1 MIYNFSD
8 RFSRIIN
15 VFRHIFKVKSKVISV
30 LYFLFITL
38 QVVNFGCCSYSFTGA
53 SVPEHLKSISIPV
66 PDDRS
71 GSGEAELRELLKNKL
86 TQKFIEDNTLRIA
99 ERVNANA
106 SLDCTI
112 SSLVDAPAVVSAGE
126 QVRTRRVT
134 LSIQVTYKDLVKRK
148 NIFERTFSDYGD
160 YNADGS
166 IAERR
171 AAIDA
176 ALEKITEDILLATV
190 SGW

>member
-1 MIYNFSD
+1 MIFKNITGLICKVLTE
-8 RFSRIIN
+8 RI
-15 VFRHIFKVKSKVISV
+15 KVKSNLISV

-66 PDDRS
+66 ADDRS
-71 GSGEAELRELLKNKL
+71 GSGEPGLRELFTNKL
-86 TQKFIEDNTLRIA
+86 TQKFIDDNTLRVA
-99 ERVNANA
+99 DRVNANA
-106 SLDCTI
+106 TLDCII
-112 SSLVDAPAVVSAGE
+112 SSLSDAPAVVSAGD
-126 QVRTRRVT
+126 QVTRRRIT
-134 LSIQVTYKDLVKRK
+134 LSIQVTFKDLVKRK

-160 YNADGS
+160 YQAQGS
-166 IAERR
+166 IADRR
-171 AAIDA
+171 TAIDA